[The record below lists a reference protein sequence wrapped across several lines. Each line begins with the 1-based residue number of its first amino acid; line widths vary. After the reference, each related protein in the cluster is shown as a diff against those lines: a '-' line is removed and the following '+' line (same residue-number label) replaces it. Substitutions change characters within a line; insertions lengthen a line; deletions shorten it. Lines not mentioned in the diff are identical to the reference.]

1 MRIVKACAGAA
12 VAALMVSAVAH
23 AQPEDAESDDV
34 VSEDVVSEDA
44 GWEMPDIKEMNLQ
57 DADDALKEAAAGA
70 EFELNTENIN
80 GVHQDQVVYE
90 FWKVCWQAPEAGEMV
105 TPDSWV
111 GVGVTRYNIDCW

>member
-1 MRIVKACAGAA
+1 MRIVKAFAGAA
-12 VAALMVSAVAH
+12 VVGLMVSAVAH
-23 AQPEDAESDDV
+23 AQPEDAESDAV
-34 VSEDVVSEDA
+34 APEEA

-80 GVHQDQVVYE
+80 GVHQDQVAYE
-90 FWKVCWQAPEAGEMV
+90 FWKVCWQAPEPGEMV